1 MMWDGKKALSQRIFK
16 EVSTCHIL
24 VMTAV
29 ISQIW
34 TLVEV
39 KGIYHR
45 TALCD
50 RFNLNTSDSEIMIS
64 EFRCIV

>member
-24 VMTAV
+24 VMTGV

-39 KGIYHR
+39 KGTIER
-45 TALCD
+45 PRAI
-50 RFNLNTSDSEIMIS
+50 DST
-64 EFRCIV
+64 